1 VAVKSQGTFVEAE
14 IVMSA
19 RCRILIAK
27 QSSRGLSALL
37 KRLDPRQADVVA
49 FYDVPP
55 RLDRKFGETDV
66 DICLIDLK
74 MLQRV
79 LKSHPDCVSRIR
91 QSGVLA
97 LILNGKHLSKA
108 RQFSDKVDGFVLLD
122 HLLDFINE
130 SLLLSRQRHCVVPS
144 GMLSPL
150 AVLNMRLASFQA
162 LSAAEKRILPHLAAA
177 RTNQAIAARMTIS
190 EATVK
195 ALVRSVRLK
204 LGLLNRTEAALFA
217 VSQNLSAAAKVSDSF
232 LAAVAGD

>member
-1 VAVKSQGTFVEAE
+1 
-14 IVMSA
+14 MSA

-37 KRLDPRQADVVA
+37 KGLDPRQADVIA

-91 QSGVLA
+91 RTGVVA
-97 LILNGKHLSKA
+97 LILNERHLSKA
-108 RQFSDKVDGFVLLD
+108 RQFSDKVDGFVLVD

-130 SLLLSRQRHCVVPS
+130 SLLLAQERHCVVPS
-144 GMLSPL
+144 GMLSRTCGLP
-150 AVLNMRLASFQA
+150 RSRRFPPPRRGY
-162 LSAAEKRILPHLAAA
+162 SRISPRRERIKRSPP
-177 RTNQAIAARMTIS
+177 
-190 EATVK
+190 E
-195 ALVRSVRLK
+195 
-204 LGLLNRTEAALFA
+204 
-217 VSQNLSAAAKVSDSF
+217 
-232 LAAVAGD
+232 

>member
-1 VAVKSQGTFVEAE
+1 
-14 IVMSA
+14 MSA

-37 KRLDPRQADVVA
+37 KGLDPRQADVVA

-91 QSGVLA
+91 RTGVVA
-97 LILNGKHLSKA
+97 LILNERHLSKA
-108 RQFSDKVDGFVLLD
+108 RQFSDKVDGFVLVD
-122 HLLDFINE
+122 DLLDFINE
-130 SLLLSRQRHCVVPS
+130 SLLLAQERHCVVPS

-150 AVLNMRLASFQA
+150 AVLNMRLASFEA

-190 EATVK
+190 ETTVK

-217 VSQNLSAAAKVSDSF
+217 VSQNLSAPVTASEST
-232 LAAVAGD
+232 LAAVAGE